1 MASPPSLII
10 PRQVCRGT
18 SRGGWDR
25 HPRPPHRL
33 DHKNFSGHDQCH
45 VRRFITVVHHHHF
58 QRWDLRLVSRLR
70 CLAAR
75 RLLQAGRRATRV
87 ATRPGGAGS
96 FPTTRWDLDFKN
108 LKSATPPPLAP
119 AVLGFFI
126 LRKSIG
132 SWLRVGEASRRPSAW
147 HCFSRM
153 IEDMCARRGRPLPWT
168 STICRYSRVRG
179 GPGSKAKTVAQHPLG
194 APRRWLDLQGDA
206 APRVKHA
213 NVLAVYRCD
222 L

>member
-1 MASPPSLII
+1 M
-10 PRQVCRGT
+10 
-18 SRGGWDR
+18 
-25 HPRPPHRL
+25 
-33 DHKNFSGHDQCH
+33 
-45 VRRFITVVHHHHF
+45 
-58 QRWDLRLVSRLR
+58 SRLR

-96 FPTTRWDLDFKN
+96 FPTTRRDSYFKN
-108 LKSATPPPLAP
+108 LKSAHISTAGTSCARFP
-119 AVLGFFI
+119 I
-126 LRKSIG
+126 LRKSR